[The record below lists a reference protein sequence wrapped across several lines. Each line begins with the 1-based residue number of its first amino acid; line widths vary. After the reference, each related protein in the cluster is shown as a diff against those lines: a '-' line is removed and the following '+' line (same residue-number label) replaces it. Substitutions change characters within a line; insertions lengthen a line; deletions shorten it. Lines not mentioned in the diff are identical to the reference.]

1 MVLKSGY
8 KKKLSI
14 ALIVIFMALILTGVG
29 IGVYFFV
36 KDKSGEKG
44 LTKNQIAFGT
54 TIKNYDRMPSSSL
67 MNFSG
72 IYDGSAQDIIDFS
85 SNYVSYE
92 KDSQTYF
99 VSIHDKQPFVLSFD
113 FDSVV
118 SILDNLAILKSSD
131 KTIVYNLKNK
141 TIIASLKNPAIVN
154 SFNFV
159 FLRSCTGE
167 TFNAVCGNETLNV
180 SSVIV
185 DTNSGNVVFKT
196 TLDDDVIDISFGKYF
211 AVATELSKTRAF
223 SLSENFKEVLNF
235 ENKGEEV
242 SSDFNIKSSLSEKT
256 FVMIELYRASEL
268 SSRALLI
275 ERTSA
280 AISSDYTISSTFA
293 GHDVFYKV
301 EYNIFD
307 SKTNSYAF
315 VESDNCLVE
324 AAECGFSESYVA
336 IVKTNILNKK
346 TVSGKRTI
354 EYYYL
359 KTNEISKNKLQT
371 EKLVSYD
378 YDKYGKIVGYDKG
391 QLFTTGGT
399 ASSIISFK
407 GEQSSCIKS
416 SAGEKTES
424 TSKDNSFVVF
434 SSVSG
439 LKGVKLA
446 SGEVLFN
453 AEFDKISLI
462 SGKNM
467 IAKKSGKY
475 YILDSE
481 KKMSEISSFATEFE
495 NYVFSGIGY
504 YFTILSNGN
513 YNVYKA
519 DKTTFKLNV
528 QVKFVQSLGKLKM
541 YVGDSV
547 FSFTLPSGIL
557 NNNLEIEK
565 SDIMFGFARN
575 FAGTKTA
582 LAEADVLEKTEINV
596 DSTTGA
602 GFATISKSFASSDLE
617 GLVFIDY
624 NSLSNE
630 QKALVPA
637 FDNNDQQSY
646 ILAGETAEENV
657 NFVFDGVYFIAND
670 NVLLAI
676 IRLKNEITNELS
688 FMVNV
693 ALKNAYLKELSL
705 SSGSG
710 FVYFDNDGKHDA
722 YINNDK
728 TIAGSVLTANVG
740 LYGEDNFSTSRI
752 VDYAASGYDGGM
764 VFVSNDA
771 SYIDFNIVISNIYV
785 SDGEE
790 SELYDFNA
798 FTNGEVIDQGNY
810 VLTIIKTETEK
821 KIQIS
826 AKNGYAFKG
835 FSAVVT
841 TNSSIVGNSDKTVVS
856 TLSEYAVSVLVDF
869 STFSENYFKF
879 ENISMVE
886 WFARLTLKDFEG
898 SEQEDQTAYYFYGYQ
913 DNVSTDRNPA
923 PFGFSNFERKT
934 SVKTFAREGYDFNGF
949 DYEKDGNVTR
959 VIDGSGKYIASAS
972 LLVSDLKATDIVL
985 KANYSA
991 KTYHIKYKNGGTI
1004 LLEDKAVLFDSEI
1017 GTLLTAEEIDI
1028 PAGYNFMGWVYNGN
1042 VISSDTKYTFARD
1055 IIVEAKYE
1063 AKTYVL
1069 KFDNNKDTYFNVNI
1083 KGFDYNIN
1091 KVVFAGDFAGH
1102 YSGDEFGGEISK
1114 NITFGQKFGALPTLD
1129 AFYTVSGQ
1137 NRETYMFVGWFT
1149 EKEFAVNGE
1158 TITRGVQ
1165 YTENSSVENDPPIQ
1179 TLYAHYEKIIYR
1191 VDLVDS
1197 NQDLVESD
1205 GVKVPHFSKIRYDGS
1220 SKLGTKKSFSTSN
1233 ETGYGLL
1240 TKSNDTYNLYTVSD
1254 MPLSLEMFVNDGYYI
1269 SKISVE
1275 IYNGNDTAVYTFIG
1289 SMNGE
1294 TYALTGPEVA
1304 NLVVTASGKNVNVNL
1319 AKILTSKIDN
1329 DENLGAKLTVE
1340 TSAIYFSNNFVLKT
1354 ENIGVKKGESFNI
1367 SANGTDVG
1375 LIYNGENV
1383 YDISLAKKT
1392 SNVGTLNL
1400 AVLKKLTFNGTTL
1413 EFSQKYEMA
1422 GDVYFNVIS
1431 ATNYSADS
1439 VVRVNGVVLST
1450 YKLNNATLILKYD
1463 VAAKTYEYELS
1474 VLQLADNQIEIEAEN
1489 VSSSVNLNY
1498 TNTSTDSAKKQGMS
1512 ASLESNINGEN
1523 GSLSN
1528 IDSGYSVSG
1537 ILPTDK
1543 LEFTLKLGNY
1553 FLMSE
1558 TALVLDYGDGSYTI
1572 YRFTTSNINT
1582 PNKTISQA
1590 HSVVAPAM
1598 FNQSSSE
1605 TKMDGTGISLSF
1617 NGQTKTFTIVI
1628 AGIYKDVSISL
1639 QYYSYRFVSIYSDSE
1654 QSYSATVQNGTF
1666 NQKTLNEIA
1675 TSNPSDV
1682 QKIVDTVGTNFVI
1695 YKNESNISNIKVV
1708 SKSTESELYRISV
1721 INGNITLSGGDTL
1734 ASIVIGETNYRTIL
1748 SVAKIDRSIKLINYL
1763 GTTKTDGKFNYEKD
1777 PLSGVGLLANMSI
1790 SYYDSIGNLTSYTLQ
1805 ESSGNVYFN
1814 GSKLVITF
1822 SDIKNYTLY
1831 GAGLYNLGSGELL
1844 TEGLVE
1850 TAREDG
1856 SHVYTYTIGSSV
1868 GDSFEFRTYFD
1879 PYSIVVK
1886 YDIEGNVRG
1895 VASSRVSN
1903 SESDLAKFENQV
1915 AYWFVPYQIVN
1926 VSLER
1931 NGYDFLGYSLEVS
1944 DQSKY
1949 SLGQTV
1955 INFEIDEDQME
1966 NGKEITLFA
1975 VYSAK
1980 TYVISLARRANTST
1994 DYAHGSTSVVI
2005 VGSSQVSVKFDQKLV
2020 LNNAYRIGYNF
2031 GGWYTGISGTK
2042 ENNSVTGSKVTDDT
2056 VLDDN
2061 LFNSLNRDIRGN
2073 LCLYADWQAITFT
2086 IKFNKNDN
2094 SESNGSTAA
2103 SGSASSVKVLFD
2115 SEKIPT
2121 LPTLTRYG
2129 YTLSGYKAQKLF
2141 AGETNGYSFI
2151 EAENV
2156 LNASYLDSCGI
2167 DIPIQ
2172 SIPVSVFT
2180 VYAVWTAKT
2189 FRAMLDTQKS
2199 TLSGHGDGDPD
2210 ITLAVTGGYTGI
2222 ENGKYYVDVLFDS
2235 AFKIVPTVSATG
2247 YQFEGVY
2254 TAPTG
2259 GTKIAVNT
2267 VVDSTF
2273 DEVFTIYARYTKLA
2287 YTIYIDKGD
2296 LASCSPSGKTI
2307 QEFYDS
2313 LTISLATNSRYFI
2326 QTITIYND
2334 NETITLTYV
2343 WDSEN
2348 KSMTLQSVTSSK
2360 DSSLSSLNSRTSIYR
2375 NIQTSY
2381 QYNIEQ
2387 KSCSLNLTING
2398 IKSGFAVSVQEIK
2411 VQTYSITFYTF
2422 AEGSNGQQ
2430 TYKEKYRILNFD
2442 ISDGGLI
2449 VCQNDLLADK
2459 QNYPYLPGYKFVEYR
2474 YGILENGVIVP
2485 DMTASGEIPVSYDA
2499 TNTVSENRK
2508 IVAIYTDQTR
2518 QGVHFYFYNDGAY
2531 AERSSNEFMMYWKDG
2546 STWNSNSS
2554 KFDIKS
2560 FISENVMN
2568 VGGGKIL
2575 ELPSTGSFLWPDG
2588 NVLCGFVIAP
2598 SAPASGYYNLENSK
2612 GLKQFDC
2619 STKIEEELK
2628 VYAVYDKQYFT
2639 VSNSGTTLNSEYS
2652 LYQEYNGAYIKV
2664 TGDIK
2669 YLKMS
2674 EADYKNYQDQI
2685 ARGQTAEVALTMV
2698 STSEVSNCATN
2709 GYYVAVIMS
2718 DSGVYYKVS
2727 DNALKIG

>member
-1 MVLKSGY
+1 MVLKSSS

-14 ALIVIFMALILTGVG
+14 VLVVLFMALILTGVG

-72 IYDGSAQDIIDFS
+72 VFDGSVHDIVDFS

-99 VSIHDKQPFVLSFD
+99 VSIQEKQPFVLD
-113 FDSVV
+113 LEFDSIV
-118 SILDNLAILKSSD
+118 SILDNLAILKSD
-131 KTIVYNLKNK
+131 EKTIVYNLKDKSIVATVNN
-141 TIIASLKNPAIVN
+141 ASISN
-154 SFNFV
+154 SFNFA
-159 FLRSCTGE
+159 FLRSCSDE
-167 TFNAVCGNETLNV
+167 TFSAVCGKETLNV
-180 SSVIV
+180 SSAIV
-185 DTNSGNVVFKT
+185 DTISGNVVFKT

-211 AVATELSKTRAF
+211 AVATDLSKTRAF
-223 SLSENFKEVLNF
+223 SLSENFKEVLNV
-235 ENKGEEV
+235 ENRGEV
-242 SSDFNIKSSLSEKT
+242 ASSDFNIKSSLSEKT

-275 ERTSA
+275 EKTSA
-280 AISSDYTISSTFA
+280 AVSSDYTISSTFA
-293 GHDVFYKV
+293 GQDVFYKV
-301 EYNIFD
+301 EYNVFD

-315 VESDNCLVE
+315 IESDNCLIE
-324 AAECGFSESYVA
+324 AADCDFSESYVA
-336 IVKTNILNKK
+336 VVKTNILNKK
-346 TVSGKRTI
+346 NISGKRTI

-371 EKLVSYD
+371 EKLISYD
-378 YDKYGKIVGYDKG
+378 YDKYGLIVGYNKG
-391 QLFTTGGT
+391 QLFTSGGT
-399 ASSIISFK
+399 ASSVISFK
-407 GEQSSCIKS
+407 GEQSSLIKS
-416 SAGEKTES
+416 SAGEKAEGA
-424 TSKDNSFVVF
+424 SKDNSFVVF

-439 LKGVKLA
+439 LKGVKRA

-453 AEFDKISLI
+453 AEFDKISLV
-462 SGKNM
+462 SEKNM

-475 YILDSE
+475 YVLDSE
-481 KKMSEISSFATEFE
+481 KGISEISSFATEFE

-504 YFTILSNGN
+504 YFTKLSNGN

-519 DKTTFKLNV
+519 DKTTFKSNAK
-528 QVKFVQSLGKLKM
+528 VKFVEAFGKLKM

-557 NNNLEIEK
+557 NNNLAIEK
-565 SDIMFGFARN
+565 SNIVFGFERN
-575 FAGTKTA
+575 FVGTKTS
-582 LAEADVLEKTEINV
+582 LAGADNLDVSEINV

-602 GFATISKSFASSDLE
+602 GFATISKSFSESDLE
-617 GLVFIDY
+617 SLVFIDY
-624 NSLSNE
+624 NNLSSE

-637 FDNNDQQSY
+637 FDNAVTQSY
-646 ILAGETAEENV
+646 TLSGASAEENV
-657 NFVFDGVYFIAND
+657 NFIFDGAYFIAND
-670 NVLLAI
+670 NVMLAI
-676 IRLKNEITNELS
+676 IRLKNERTNELS

-705 SSGSG
+705 SSGSD
-710 FVYFDNDGKHDA
+710 FVYFDNDGKHNA
-722 YINNDK
+722 HITNNK
-728 TIAGSVLTANVG
+728 TIAGSALTANVG
-740 LYGEDNFSTSRI
+740 LYSEDNFATSRT
-752 VDYAASGYDGGM
+752 VDYAAAGFDGGM

-771 SYIDFNIVISNIYV
+771 SYIDFKIIVSNIYV

-798 FTNGEVIDQGNY
+798 LTNGEVIDQGNY
-810 VLTIIKTETEK
+810 VLTIIKSETEK
-821 KIQIS
+821 KIQVS

-841 TNSSIVGNSDKTVVS
+841 NNSSIVGNSDKTIVS
-856 TLSEYAVSVLVDF
+856 SLSEYAVSVVVDF
-869 STFSENYFKF
+869 SAFSENYFKF

-898 SEQEDQTAYYFYGYQ
+898 SAQEDQTAYYFYGYQ

-923 PFGFSNFERKT
+923 PFGFANFARKT

-959 VIDGSGKYIASAS
+959 VINGSGKYIASAS

-1042 VISSDTKYTFARD
+1042 IISSDTKYTFARD

-1069 KFDNNKDTYFNVNI
+1069 KFDANKDTYFNVNI

-1091 KVVFAGDFAGH
+1091 KVVFAGDFGGH
-1102 YSGDEFGGEISK
+1102 YSGDEFDGEISK
-1114 NITFGQKFGALPTLD
+1114 TITFGQKFGALPTLD
-1129 AFYTVSGQ
+1129 AFYAVSGANQ
-1137 NRETYMFVGWFT
+1137 ETYMFVGWFT
-1149 EKEFAVNGE
+1149 EKGFAVNGE

-1165 YTENSSVENDPPIQ
+1165 YTENSSVENDPPIG
-1179 TLYAHYEKIIYR
+1179 TLYAHYEKSVYR

-1197 NQDLVESD
+1197 NQDLVENG
-1205 GVKVPHFSKIRYDGS
+1205 GVKVPHFEKVRYDGS
-1220 SKLGTKKSFSTSN
+1220 SRFGTKNSFSTIS
-1233 ETGYGLL
+1233 ETGYGVL
-1240 TKSNDTYNLYTVSD
+1240 TKSNDTYNLYIVSD
-1254 MPLSLEMFVNDGYYI
+1254 MPLSLQMFVNDGYYI
-1269 SKISVE
+1269 SKITVE
-1275 IYNGNDTAVYTFIG
+1275 IYNGSDIAVYNFIG
-1289 SMNGE
+1289 SMSGE
-1294 TYALTGPEVA
+1294 TYALTGPEIENLTVA
-1304 NLVVTASGKNVNVNL
+1304 HSGKNVNVNL
-1319 AKILTSKIDN
+1319 AKILTSKNDN
-1329 DENLGAKLTVE
+1329 GENLGAKFTVE
-1340 TSAIYFSNNFVLKT
+1340 TSAIYFSNSFVLKT
-1354 ENIGVKKGESFNI
+1354 ENIGVKRGSFNI
-1367 SANGTDVG
+1367 SENGTDVG

-1383 YDISLAKKT
+1383 YDISLASKT

-1400 AVLKKLTFNGTTL
+1400 AVLKKLKFNATTL

-1422 GDVYFNVIS
+1422 SDVYFNVIS

-1439 VVRVNGVVLST
+1439 VVRVNGVVLTT
-1450 YKLNNATLILKYD
+1450 YKLNNATFIIKYD
-1463 VAAKTYEYELS
+1463 VSAKNYSYELS

-1489 VSSSVNLNY
+1489 VSSSVSLNF
-1498 TNTSTDSAKKQGMS
+1498 TNMSTDSAKKQGMN

-1528 IDSGYSVSG
+1528 VDSGYSVSG

-1543 LEFTLKLGNY
+1543 IEFTLKLSNY

-1558 TALVLDYGDGSYTI
+1558 TALVLNYGDGSYTI
-1572 YRFTTSNINT
+1572 YRFTTSSIDTSNR
-1582 PNKTISQA
+1582 TISQA

-1598 FNQSSSE
+1598 FNKSSSE
-1605 TKMDGTGISLSF
+1605 TKMDGTGISLAF
-1617 NGQTKTFTIVI
+1617 NSQTKTFTIVI
-1628 AGIYKDVSISL
+1628 AGIYKNVSISL

-1654 QSYSATVQNGTF
+1654 QSYSATVQNGSF
-1666 NQKTLNEIA
+1666 DQKSLNEIA

-1682 QKIVDTVGTNFVI
+1682 QKIAETGATNFVI

-1721 INGNITLSGGDTL
+1721 INGNITLSEGDTI
-1734 ASIVIGETNYRTIL
+1734 ASIVIGDTNYRTIL

-1777 PLSGVGLLANMSI
+1777 PLSGIGFLANMSV

-1805 ESSGNVYFN
+1805 ESGGNVYFN

-1822 SDIKNYTLY
+1822 ANIKNYTLY
-1831 GAGLYNLGSGELL
+1831 SAGLYNLDSGELL
-1844 TEGLVE
+1844 TGGLVE
-1850 TAREDG
+1850 SVGEDG
-1856 SHVYTYTIGSSV
+1856 LHVYTYTIDSIV

-1886 YDIEGNVRG
+1886 YDIEGNVSG
-1895 VASSRVSN
+1895 VASSSVSN
-1903 SESDLAKFENQV
+1903 SQSDLAKLENQV
-1915 AYWFVPYQIVN
+1915 AYWNVPYPIVN

-1944 DQSKY
+1944 DQSQY
-1949 SLGQTV
+1949 SLSQIVT
-1955 INFEIDEDQME
+1955 NFEIDENKME
-1966 NGKEITLFA
+1966 NGKEIILHA

-1980 TYVISLARRANTST
+1980 TYKISFIRRGNTSR
-1994 DYAHGSTSVVI
+1994 DYACGSTSVVI
-2005 VGSSQVSVKFDQKLV
+2005 IGSSIAKVKFDQKLV
-2020 LNNAYRIGYNF
+2020 LSNAYRIGYNF
-2031 GGWYTGISGTK
+2031 GGWFTGISGTK
-2042 ENNSVTGSKVTDDT
+2042 DNNSVTGSKVSDDT
-2056 VLDDN
+2056 ILDDN
-2061 LFNSLNRDIRGN
+2061 LFNSLNRDASGN
-2073 LCLYADWQAITFT
+2073 LCLYANWQAINFT
-2086 IKFNKNDN
+2086 IKFNKNDDH
-2094 SESNGSTAA
+2094 ESNGSTAA
-2103 SGSASSVKVLFD
+2103 GGSDSPVKVLFD
-2115 SEKIPT
+2115 SGKIPS

-2129 YTLSGYKAQKLF
+2129 YNLSGYKAQKLF
-2141 AGETNGYSFI
+2141 AGETNEYSFV
-2151 EAENV
+2151 EAGNV
-2156 LNASYLDSCGI
+2156 LNASYLSSCGI
-2167 DIPIQ
+2167 NIPNQI
-2172 SIPVSVFT
+2172 IPVSEFT
-2180 VYAVWTAKT
+2180 VYAVWSAKT
-2189 FRAMLDTQKS
+2189 FRAILDTQKT

-2210 ITLAVTGGYTGI
+2210 ITLTVTGGYSGI
-2222 ENGKYYVDVLFDS
+2222 ENGKYYVDVKFDS

-2247 YQFEGVY
+2247 YQFNGVY
-2254 TAPTG
+2254 TEPTG
-2259 GTKIAVNT
+2259 GTKIIAST
-2267 VVDSTF
+2267 VVNSSF
-2273 DEVFTIYARYTKLA
+2273 DEVFTVYAQYSKLSYA
-2287 YTIYIDKGD
+2287 IYIDKGD
-2296 LASCSPSGKTI
+2296 LASCSPSGETI
-2307 QEFYDS
+2307 QKFYDS
-2313 LTISLATNSRYFI
+2313 LAISMTTSSGYFI
-2326 QTITIYND
+2326 QTIVIYNGV
-2334 NETITLTYV
+2334 ETITLTYA

-2348 KSMTLQSVTSSK
+2348 KSMTIQSVTSSK
-2360 DSSLSSLNSRTSIYR
+2360 DASLSSLNSRTSLYR

-2381 QYNIEQ
+2381 QYNTEQ
-2387 KSCSLNLTING
+2387 KTCAFNLTING
-2398 IKSGFAVSVQEIK
+2398 IKNNFRVRVQNTS
-2411 VQTYSITFYTF
+2411 VQTYSISFYTF

-2430 TYKEKYRILNFD
+2430 TYKKKYKIVNFD
-2442 ISDGGLI
+2442 ISAGGLI
-2449 VCQNDLLADK
+2449 VCQNDLLQDK

-2474 YGILENGVIVP
+2474 YGSLENGVVAP
-2485 DMTASGEIPVSYDA
+2485 DMTASGEIPVSYDE
-2499 TNTVSENRK
+2499 TKIVSENRK
-2508 IVAIYTDQTR
+2508 IVAVYTDQTR

-2560 FISENVMN
+2560 FISEDVMN

-2588 NVLCGFVIAP
+2588 NVLCGFVIAS
-2598 SAPASGYYNLENSK
+2598 SAPATGYYNLENSK
-2612 GLKQFDC
+2612 GLKHFDC

-2639 VSNSGTTLNSEYS
+2639 VSSSGTTLNSKYS

-2674 EADYKNYQDQI
+2674 EADYKNYRDQI

-2698 STSEVSNCATN
+2698 STEQVLNCATN